1 MKCTYNIWY
10 INNLMASRL
19 DHWITV
25 HSFRKSTLNTSFT
38 QIKVLLKFSSWPLLV
53 VIQNISTGTWPL
65 YKVTCLKSTSRAS
78 HNPQGCAWYINIY
91 WQRNLVLLLS
101 IDWSI
106 NCLLV
111 ISYLIPLFA
120 SAEINLWLWYD
131 ITNHYWHLRVSYL
144 LYSNLL

>member
-1 MKCTYNIWY
+1 
-10 INNLMASRL
+10 MASRL

-38 QIKVLLKFSSWPLLV
+38 QINVLLKFSSWPLLV

-106 NCLLV
+106 NCLLDLLPNSTLCLCGDKSVTAV
-111 ISYLIPLFA
+111 IWHYQSLLAFKGIIP
-120 SAEINLWLWYD
+120 
-131 ITNHYWHLRVSYL
+131 TVQ
-144 LYSNLL
+144 